1 MMITNKSEVI
11 NKLFFKELQD
21 LIHKYNNM
29 DTRTIQTIES
39 IYLDMKDSNLKEY
52 LLSEKDKLEEV
63 IQYYNTNEIDINEIT
78 FFACCNWHIEEM
90 SIRACEA
97 YYMDLWENGYTEVDE
112 YLIYSNSKDL
122 NDYTR
127 DKLDDMLDS
136 NYEIDRLFDKE
147 QIIDFWLEG
156 TSKDELIDEM
166 IEDTEIEDI
175 LDIDPDYCFTFRDDK
190 EYVYASI

>member
-29 DTRTIQTIES
+29 DTRTIQIIES

-63 IQYYNTNEIDINEIT
+63 IQYYNSNEIDINEIT
-78 FFACCNWHIEEM
+78 FFAWCNWHIEEM
-90 SIRACEA
+90 SIRACDS
-97 YYMDLWENGYTEVDE
+97 YYMDLWENGYTEIDE
-112 YLIYSNSKDL
+112 YLIYSKSKDL
-122 NDYTR
+122 KDYTR
-127 DKLDDMLDS
+127 DKLDDMLESSYD
-136 NYEIDRLFDKE
+136 IDRLFDKD

-156 TSKDELIDEM
+156 TSKNELIDEM
-166 IEDTEIEDI
+166 IYSTEIEDI
-175 LDIDPDYCFTFRDDK
+175 LDIVPDYCFTFSDNK

>member
-1 MMITNKSEVI
+1 MITNKSEVI
-11 NKLFFKELQD
+11 NKLFFKELQE

-29 DTRTIQTIES
+29 DTKTIQIIES

-52 LLSEKDKLEEV
+52 LLSEKDKLQEV

-78 FFACCNWHIEEM
+78 FFAWCNWHIEKM

-122 NDYTR
+122 KDYTR

-156 TSKDELIDEM
+156 TSKNELIDEM
-166 IEDTEIEDI
+166 INGTEIEDI
-175 LDIDPDYCFTFRDDK
+175 LDLVPDYCFTFSDYK

>member
-1 MMITNKSEVI
+1 MITNKSEVI

-29 DTRTIQTIES
+29 ETRTIQIIES

-52 LLSEKDKLEEV
+52 LLSDKNKLEEV

-78 FFACCNWHIEEM
+78 FFAWCNWHIEEM

-122 NDYTR
+122 KDYTR

-156 TSKDELIDEM
+156 ISKDELIDEM
-166 IEDTEIEDI
+166 INNTEIEDI
-175 LDIDPDYCFTFRDDK
+175 LDIDSDYCFTFNDDK

>member
-1 MMITNKSEVI
+1 MITNKSEVI

-63 IQYYNTNEIDINEIT
+63 IQYYNSNEIDINEIT
-78 FFACCNWHIEEM
+78 FFAWCNWHIEKM

-122 NDYTR
+122 KDYTR

-156 TSKDELIDEM
+156 TSKNELIDEM
-166 IEDTEIEDI
+166 INGTEIEDI
-175 LDIDPDYCFTFRDDK
+175 LDLVPDYCFTFSDYK

>member
-1 MMITNKSEVI
+1 MITNKSEVI

-29 DTRTIQTIES
+29 ETRTIQIIES

-52 LLSEKDKLEEV
+52 LLSDKNKLEEV

-78 FFACCNWHIEEM
+78 FFAWCNWHIEEM

-97 YYMDLWENGYTEVDE
+97 YYIDLWENGYTEVDE

-122 NDYTR
+122 KDYTR

-156 TSKDELIDEM
+156 TSKNELIDEM
-166 IEDTEIEDI
+166 INNTEIEDI
-175 LDIDPDYCFTFRDDK
+175 LDIDSDYCFTFNDDK

>member
-1 MMITNKSEVI
+1 MITNKSEVI
-11 NKLFFKELQD
+11 NKLFFKELQE

-29 DTRTIQTIES
+29 DTKTIQIIES

-78 FFACCNWHIEEM
+78 FFAWCNWHIEEM

-156 TSKDELIDEM
+156 TSKNELIDEM
-166 IEDTEIEDI
+166 INGTEIEDI
-175 LDIDPDYCFTFRDDK
+175 LDIDPDYCFTFSDDK
-190 EYVYASI
+190 E

>member
-1 MMITNKSEVI
+1 MMITGKSEII

-29 DTRTIQTIES
+29 DTRAIQIIES

-78 FFACCNWHIEEM
+78 FFAWCNWHIEEM

-156 TSKDELIDEM
+156 TSKNELIDEM
-166 IEDTEIEDI
+166 INGTEIEDI
-175 LDIDPDYCFTFRDDK
+175 LDIDQDYCFTFSDDK
-190 EYVYASI
+190 DYVYGSI

>member
-1 MMITNKSEVI
+1 MITNKSEVI
-11 NKLFFKELQD
+11 NKLFFKELQE

-29 DTRTIQTIES
+29 DTKTIQIIES

-78 FFACCNWHIEEM
+78 FFAWCNWHIEKM

-122 NDYTR
+122 KDYTR

-156 TSKDELIDEM
+156 TSKNELIDEM
-166 IEDTEIEDI
+166 INGTEIEDI
-175 LDIDPDYCFTFRDDK
+175 LDLVPDYCFTFSDYK

>member
-1 MMITNKSEVI
+1 MITNKSGVI

-78 FFACCNWHIEEM
+78 FFAWCNWHIEEM

-122 NDYTR
+122 KDYTR
-127 DKLDDMLDS
+127 DKLDNMLDS

-156 TSKDELIDEM
+156 TSKNELIDEM
-166 IEDTEIEDI
+166 INGTEIEDI
-175 LDIDPDYCFTFRDDK
+175 LDLVPDYCFTFSDYK